1 MKYQFKEKYFKA
13 LQESHSIFEFQEKLS
28 MDKEFD
34 FKFED
39 DTIFFRKKGSE
50 DFTNTKEY
58 NFYDSNFFSTSSA
71 SEFINKKNQMEEK
84 NMANDFIFSLMQLVQ
99 SSENRKQNHRS
110 SGTDARHLKYL
121 RLHRE
126 FEEYTQKI

>member
-1 MKYQFKEKYFKA
+1 
-13 LQESHSIFEFQEKLS
+13 
-28 MDKEFD
+28 
-34 FKFED
+34 
-39 DTIFFRKKGSE
+39 
-50 DFTNTKEY
+50 
-58 NFYDSNFFSTSSA
+58 
-71 SEFINKKNQMEEK
+71 
-84 NMANDFIFSLMQLVQ
+84 MANDFIFSLMQLVQ